1 MKLMHKFTVL
11 ISILIISS
19 SAFQFLILDQFFFK
33 NTKMWLLANNNQA
46 AQTVSDSLAF
56 YFNKAEN
63 SLRMVA
69 LDSKIRQDQTL
80 LDQIRGFTP
89 EFDQIVILDK
99 QGNIVLSSGEND
111 LKGVSF
117 ATHKYFQ
124 QAIHGETYI
133 SGVYTSAWGE
143 QVIAIALPIIE
154 NGNIEGIVV
163 GIVQLYNN
171 NLAANFNNK
180 SFGLDGFVA
189 VVDEDG
195 NIIYHADKARIGKK
209 GNLFEKLQGNSGM
222 VVMPD
227 YAGEESY
234 IGYYRVA
241 TSNWLVMVSTPAS
254 ELIKIRNK
262 MMYESILF
270 SMVVVALIIIL
281 GFYIMRVY
289 TKPIDRIIGT
299 FHNIQNGVFK
309 KINPDHYSKEFAK
322 TIQIYNDAAMTLEN
336 INKDL
341 KKTAELDVLTGAY
354 NRRSFDAILKSVHKE
369 IKDGSLKTVGILMMD
384 LDFFKQINDTQG
396 HLIGD
401 AILQN
406 FVAIMH
412 EVISPR
418 VVFRFGG
425 DEFAILARNISVEEM
440 LVLAENIRVES
451 EGQLHG
457 CTVSIGIATYP
468 KNSRKVEDLL
478 SLADQALYISKK
490 TKNKITEYKDTFS

>member
-154 NGNIEGIVV
+154 NGNI
-163 GIVQLYNN
+163 
-171 NLAANFNNK
+171 
-180 SFGLDGFVA
+180 
-189 VVDEDG
+189 
-195 NIIYHADKARIGKK
+195 
-209 GNLFEKLQGNSGM
+209 
-222 VVMPD
+222 
-227 YAGEESY
+227 
-234 IGYYRVA
+234 
-241 TSNWLVMVSTPAS
+241 
-254 ELIKIRNK
+254 
-262 MMYESILF
+262 
-270 SMVVVALIIIL
+270 
-281 GFYIMRVY
+281 
-289 TKPIDRIIGT
+289 
-299 FHNIQNGVFK
+299 
-309 KINPDHYSKEFAK
+309 
-322 TIQIYNDAAMTLEN
+322 
-336 INKDL
+336 
-341 KKTAELDVLTGAY
+341 
-354 NRRSFDAILKSVHKE
+354 
-369 IKDGSLKTVGILMMD
+369 
-384 LDFFKQINDTQG
+384 
-396 HLIGD
+396 
-401 AILQN
+401 
-406 FVAIMH
+406 
-412 EVISPR
+412 
-418 VVFRFGG
+418 
-425 DEFAILARNISVEEM
+425 
-440 LVLAENIRVES
+440 
-451 EGQLHG
+451 
-457 CTVSIGIATYP
+457 
-468 KNSRKVEDLL
+468 
-478 SLADQALYISKK
+478 
-490 TKNKITEYKDTFS
+490 